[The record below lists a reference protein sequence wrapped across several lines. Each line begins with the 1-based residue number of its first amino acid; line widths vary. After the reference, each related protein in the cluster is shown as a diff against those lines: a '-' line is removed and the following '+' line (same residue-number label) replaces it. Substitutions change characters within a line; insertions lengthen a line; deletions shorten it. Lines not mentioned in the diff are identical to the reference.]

1 MLRFLREYI
10 KTPNTIGAIAPSS
23 RRLAAAMTDAIDFGR
38 ARCIVEYG
46 AGTGVFIERFWEVW
60 LCGVFTFFFVY
71 FSPYAF
77 RCRKPRWC
85 CGGQDG

>member
-23 RRLAAAMTDAIDFGR
+23 RRLAAAMTDVIDFRR

-46 AGTGVFIERFWEVW
+46 AGTGVFTREVD
-60 LCGVFTFFFVY
+60 
-71 FSPYAF
+71 
-77 RCRKPRWC
+77 RKSVV
-85 CGGQDG
+85 